1 MPFRPQGLWRHPNF
15 LKLWV
20 GGTVSAFGSQITF
33 LALPLTAVL
42 VLDASPLQMGILAAI
57 GGLPSLAFGV
67 GVGVWVD
74 RLRKRRVMIV
84 ADYGRALLLL
94 SVPIAAWLQVLR
106 IEHLYAV
113 ALGTGTLGMFFGVA
127 NRSILPALVSR
138 EKLVEA
144 NSKLA
149 IGTSASQVAGP
160 GVGGVLIHLVTAP
173 VALVVDAATFV
184 ISAIALR
191 GIRLAEAVPSASE
204 TGDSFLKQAREG
216 LAVVGRNRILLPI
229 AVAIGGIAVFN
240 AMFEA
245 VWLLYVNKQLQVEPL
260 AFGFLFAVSSV
271 GFMVGAFVAER
282 LIRWL
287 GPGPAMIVA
296 IVIAAL
302 SDLVTPLAGGPLA
315 AVVVLLTTS
324 MFLFGI
330 GATVYGVCQG
340 SLRQATTPLRLQGRM
355 NGIMNTL
362 EIGLVPLGAL
372 AGGVVAEAFGM
383 RPTLF
388 VAAGLEFAVALW
400 LFLSPIRSLRE
411 LPKPDESG
419 DA

>member
-1 MPFRPQGLWRHPNF
+1 MPLIPQGLWRHPDF
-15 LKLWV
+15 IKLWV

-42 VLDASPLQMGILAAI
+42 VLDASPLQMGVLAAI
-57 GGLPSLAFGV
+57 GGLPSLVFGI

-74 RLRKRRVMIV
+74 RLRKRAVMIV

-94 SVPIAAWLQVLR
+94 SVPVAAWFQILT

-113 ALGTGTLGMFFGVA
+113 ALGTGTLQMFFGVA
-127 NRSILPALVSR
+127 NRSILPSLVSR

-160 GVGGVLIHLVTAP
+160 GVAGVLIHLVTAP

-184 ISAIALR
+184 VSALALR
-191 GIRLAEAVPSASE
+191 GLRVEESKPANAAADSGFLAE
-204 TGDSFLKQAREG
+204 AREG
-216 LAVVGRNRILLPI
+216 LGVIGRNRILLSI
-229 AVAIGGIAVFN
+229 AVALGGIAVFN

-245 VWLLYVNKQLQVEPL
+245 VWLLYVNKQLDIEPL
-260 AFGFLFAVSSV
+260 AFGLLFAVSSV

-282 LIRWL
+282 LIRRL
-287 GPGPAMIVA
+287 GAGPAMIVA
-296 IVIAAL
+296 VVIAAL

-355 NGIMNTL
+355 NGVMNTL
-362 EIGLVPLGAL
+362 EIGLVPVGAL
-372 AGGVVAEAFGM
+372 VGGAVAEVFGM

-388 VAAGLEFAVALW
+388 VAAGFELAVAAW

-411 LPKPDESG
+411 LPEPAE
-419 DA
+419 

>member
-1 MPFRPQGLWRHPNF
+1 MPFRPQGLWRDPDF
-15 LKLWV
+15 VRLWV

-42 VLDASPLQMGILAAI
+42 MLDASPLQMGILAAI

-74 RLRKRRVMIV
+74 RLRKRPVMIA

-94 SVPIAAWLQVLR
+94 SVPIAAWLQVLSM
-106 IEHLYAV
+106 EHLYVV
-113 ALGTGTLGMFFGVA
+113 AIGTGTLRMFFGVA
-127 NRSILPALVSR
+127 NRSILPSLVSR
-138 EKLVEA
+138 GELVEA
-144 NSKLA
+144 NSRLA

-160 GVGGVLIHLVTAP
+160 GVAGVLIHLVTAP
-173 VALVVDAATFV
+173 AALVVDAVTFV
-184 ISAIALR
+184 ISALALR
-191 GIRLAEAVPSASE
+191 GIRGAEAEPAKPAADSNFLSE
-204 TGDSFLKQAREG
+204 AGEG
-216 LAVVGRNRILLPI
+216 LGVIGRNPILLAI
-229 AVAIGGIAVFN
+229 AVAVGGIAVFN

-245 VWLLYVNKQLQVEPL
+245 VWLLYVNKQLEVEPL

-287 GPGPAMIVA
+287 GTGPAMIVA
-296 IVIAAL
+296 VVLAAL
-302 SDLVTPLAGGPLA
+302 SDLVTPLAGGPLL

-330 GATVYGVCQG
+330 GVTVYGVCQG

-355 NGIMNTL
+355 NGVMNTL
-362 EIGLVPLGAL
+362 EMGLVPIGAL
-372 AGGVVAEAFGM
+372 IGGLMGEVLGM
-383 RPTLF
+383 RATLF
-388 VAAGLEFAVALW
+388 VAAGFELAVAAW
-400 LFLSPIRSLRE
+400 LFLSPIRFLRE
-411 LPKPDESG
+411 LPEPAE
-419 DA
+419 

>member
-1 MPFRPQGLWRHPNF
+1 MPEFLQGLWRHPDF
-15 LKLWV
+15 IRLWV

-42 VLDASPLQMGILAAI
+42 VLDASPLQMGVLAAI

-74 RLRKRRVMIV
+74 RLRKRPVMIA
-84 ADYGRALLLL
+84 ADYGRALLLV
-94 SVPIAAWLQVLR
+94 SIPIAAWFQVLT

-113 ALGTGTLGMFFGVA
+113 AMGTGTLRMFFGVA
-127 NRSILPALVSR
+127 NRSILPSLVSR
-138 EKLVEA
+138 TQLVEA

-149 IGTSASQVAGP
+149 IGASASQVAGP
-160 GVGGVLIHLVTAP
+160 GIAGMLIHLFTAP
-173 VALVVDAATFV
+173 VALIVDAVTFV
-184 ISAIALR
+184 VSALALR
-191 GIRLAEAVPSASE
+191 GIRVKDGEGATPAPDA
-204 TGDSFLKQAREG
+204 SFLKQAREG
-216 LAVVGRNRILLPI
+216 LVIVGRNRILLAI
-229 AVAIGGIAVFN
+229 AVTLGGIAVFN

-245 VWLLYVNKQLQVEPL
+245 VWLLYVNKQLDVEPL

-287 GPGPAMIVA
+287 GTGPAMIVA
-296 IVIAAL
+296 VVIAAL
-302 SDLVTPLAGGPLA
+302 SDLVTPLAGGPLV

-355 NGIMNTL
+355 NGIMDTL
-362 EIGLVPLGAL
+362 EVGLAPLGAL
-372 AGGVVAEAFGM
+372 VGGAVAEAFGM

-388 VAAGLEFAVALW
+388 VAAGLELAVALW

-411 LPKPDESG
+411 LPKLDESG